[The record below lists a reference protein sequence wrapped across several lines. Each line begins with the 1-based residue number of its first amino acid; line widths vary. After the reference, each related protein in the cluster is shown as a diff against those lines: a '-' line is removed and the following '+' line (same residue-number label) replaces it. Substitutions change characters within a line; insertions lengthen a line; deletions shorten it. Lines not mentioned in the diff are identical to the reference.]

1 MNGTPDPTKSTV
13 DNPMEGV
20 ETISNPS
27 PTNNTDPPSSIAI
40 AEMNIDDMA
49 IEFSVCTILT

>member
-1 MNGTPDPTKSTV
+1 
-13 DNPMEGV
+13 MEGV